1 VAERFKGDFMSFI
14 INPGDIVDFKTYR
27 CNKDMADY
35 LIYEMGL
42 PVLSISKDNGNQK
55 PYYFA
60 ITDELLA
67 ALYSIKNK
75 PEGR

>member
-1 VAERFKGDFMSFI
+1 MSFI
-14 INPGDIVDFKTYR
+14 INPEDIIDFKTYK

-42 PVLSISKDNGNQK
+42 PVLSINKDKGNQK

-67 ALYSIKNK
+67 ALDSIKNK

>member
-1 VAERFKGDFMSFI
+1 
-14 INPGDIVDFKTYR
+14 
-27 CNKDMADY
+27 MADY

-42 PVLSISKDNGNQK
+42 PVLSISKDKGNQK

-67 ALYSIKNK
+67 ALDSIKNK